1 MNCKLE
7 ERREWVV
14 QYSMPGTGSRA
25 RSPRHQRPLLAVVS
39 HSPPG
44 QDQPRESNFRPSG
57 RNSPFGETC
66 RYNVCRVT
74 PSSPHRPPTT
84 VFGVRGA
91 TEQKVYLSP
100 VPACRPAFCLGSS
113 IKPPFYETALTNIRK
128 DRKHPKSG
136 SINSFRQSEFSNQQS
151 HTSKANSN
159 SCLRWFS
166 VPLLPKPQ
174 FFHRKRRRAP
184 GRPTAACV

>member
-1 MNCKLE
+1 MVL
-7 ERREWVV
+7 
-14 QYSMPGTGSRA
+14 RA
-25 RSPRHQRPLLAVVS
+25 RLQFFAHRKETLAV
-39 HSPPG
+39 H
-44 QDQPRESNFRPSG
+44 
-57 RNSPFGETC
+57 
-66 RYNVCRVT
+66 
-74 PSSPHRPPTT
+74 
-84 VFGVRGA
+84 
-91 TEQKVYLSP
+91 LSP
-100 VPACRPAFCLGSS
+100 VPNLNGVWGAMEQKVHLSPVPVLKPACCLDST

-174 FFHRKRRRAP
+174 ARRVLALRASILTPSPVP
-184 GRPTAACV
+184 GCALRLHQVNVPHSLYRYREKADSPGDATARVLDLRTTQEITLQLSTARARNLPARG